1 MAYGTFTWKVVYGLK
16 EIKMG
21 VSTGV
26 AFVEASNRTDA
37 SLAFRQQYAGQF
49 TTIRSIEKLSV

>member
-1 MAYGTFTWKVVYGLK
+1 MAYGTFTWKIVYGLK

-37 SLAFRQQYAGQF
+37 SLAFKQQYAGEYN
-49 TTIRSIEKLSV
+49 TIRSIEKLGV